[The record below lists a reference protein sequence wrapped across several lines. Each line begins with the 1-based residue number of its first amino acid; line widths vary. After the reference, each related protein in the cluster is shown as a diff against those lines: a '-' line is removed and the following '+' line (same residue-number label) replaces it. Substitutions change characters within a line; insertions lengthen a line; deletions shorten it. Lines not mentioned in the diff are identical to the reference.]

1 MADPRL
7 PIASMWIF
15 QKGYQS
21 QRGQCRGSTISET
34 SLCYGSGYGGAC
46 QGKLE
51 RESGVWTHSVCEPQ
65 VRVSSD
71 ESSVLVRSC
80 EQSRSAA
87 CVQRVGNEVV
97 TVPDTFCRVSSVS
110 TNGILLLLH
119 ET

>member
-15 QKGYQS
+15 QKDYQS

-97 TVPDTFCRVSSVS
+97 TS
-110 TNGILLLLH
+110 
-119 ET
+119 